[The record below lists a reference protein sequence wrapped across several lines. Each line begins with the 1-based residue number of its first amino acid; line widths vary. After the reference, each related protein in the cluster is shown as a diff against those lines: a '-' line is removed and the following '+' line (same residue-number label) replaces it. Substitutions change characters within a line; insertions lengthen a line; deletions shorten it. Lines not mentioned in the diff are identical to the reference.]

1 MLKDPKN
8 IFLIIFI
15 VSFIFLILDFL
26 IFKTHQQL
34 EHFEDQKIT
43 IKKLN
48 IEGEPSISPD
58 SITPSDIITPS
69 VSQVNK
75 KNKKAKDISFLTDI
89 NSEDLSISDFYP
101 THPEDTTKLELVEFV
116 YETDLFHQIIPKF
129 GGGYIGIIWFDNRI
143 NGIYHATSLIKKDW
157 ASISNSIPENMLRPV
172 FITFDK
178 DKKLLGIFED
188 NTNEKRRFHLYKKTD
203 IDINSEWE
211 FIEKDKIVS
220 LIYDTDQILIGLDL
234 DGFATKF
241 LFLPSMSYI

>member
-1 MLKDPKN
+1 MLKEPKN

-26 IFKTHQQL
+26 IFKTHQKL

-48 IEGEPSISPD
+48 IEGEPAISPY
-58 SITPSDIITPS
+58 SITPSESD
-69 VSQVNK
+69 VNK

-89 NSEDLSISDFYP
+89 NSEDLTINDFYP
-101 THPEDTTKLELVEFV
+101 TNPEDTTKLDLVEFV

-157 ASISNSIPENMLRPV
+157 SSISNSINIC
-172 FITFDK
+172 F
-178 DKKLLGIFED
+178 
-188 NTNEKRRFHLYKKTD
+188 
-203 IDINSEWE
+203 
-211 FIEKDKIVS
+211 
-220 LIYDTDQILIGLDL
+220 
-234 DGFATKF
+234 
-241 LFLPSMSYI
+241 